1 MISLIGLKNLEN
13 DQRFGDCLYHLKEI
27 VDSQQSI
34 ASLLVRLDETLSR
47 DASEAARHL
56 SFLRV
61 EIYAH
66 LLKHIQA
73 ARLPLMALIKQ
84 TYASLGEEPPP
95 ATDDDAL
102 AE

>member
-1 MISLIGLKNLEN
+1 MINLVGLKNLES
-13 DQRFGDCLYHLKEI
+13 DQRFSDCLYHIKEI

-34 ASLLVRLDETLSR
+34 ASLLVRLDETLNR
-47 DASEAARHL
+47 DASKAARHL

-61 EIYAH
+61 EIYGH

-73 ARLPLMALIKQ
+73 ARLPLMALLRD

-95 ATDDDAL
+95 TTDDDAFG
-102 AE
+102 A